1 MAERMVDGIMR
12 AGRKIHHK
20 SAIRMIEETVYIL
33 RSAPAALLS
42 LYYTG
47 SVPFVLGLLYFWADM
62 SRSANAFKY
71 NEVAALGLAF
81 LYIWM
86 KVWNTLFAY
95 QVKAQIFGRLQYPW
109 SLRRIA
115 SIAATQSLI
124 QSTRFLVI
132 PIASLIMIPF
142 GYCYAFYQN
151 AAAHDA
157 AEGQKLNSTCKWAW
171 QQARLWPRQNHL
183 LIGIYWLF
191 GIAIFLNVSMT
202 AVFLPQLIKTLFGVH
217 SIFTLSGFHMILNT
231 TFWIAMLGITY
242 LFLDPLIK
250 TTYVLRCFYGSVLQS
265 GDDLRLEL
273 KQIAAA
279 GIKMTGGLLIAI
291 MCLSS
296 FASAAAQPAGLGP
309 TELDR
314 SIEETLKKREFTWRM
329 PREIIQ
335 PEEQASKGPLEAGV
349 EWLVETIGK
358 GMKKIGQ
365 WIRQLLDW
373 LDSLLPQ
380 SNKQTDT
387 AGGNWITPVRMLLIV
402 LLALLLAILTYVFVR
417 ILRRRRTGTVEAVSA
432 AQVPT
437 PDLND
442 ESLTADDLAANN
454 WLTLAGELAEK
465 GQLRLAARA
474 LYLATL
480 AKLAEHNM
488 ITIEAHKSNR
498 EYERELKRRAHE
510 YQDLISIFSGC
521 LNFFERIWYGMHQIA
536 RTDFDGYAAD
546 HQRIMAFAEK

>member
-1 MAERMVDGIMR
+1 MK
-12 AGRKIHHK
+12 AGRKIHAN
-20 SAIRMIEETVYIL
+20 SAIRLIEETVFLL

-42 LYYTG
+42 FYYTG
-47 SVPFVLGLLYFWADM
+47 TVPFVLGLLYFWADM
-62 SRSANAFKY
+62 SRSANAFQY
-71 NEVAALGLAF
+71 NAAAALGLAL
-81 LYIWM
+81 LYVWM
-86 KVWNTLFAY
+86 KVWHTLFAC
-95 QVKAQIFGRLQYPW
+95 QVKARICGRLQYPW

-115 SIAATQSLI
+115 SIAATQALI
-124 QSTRFLVI
+124 QSTRFGVI
-132 PIASLIMIPF
+132 PLAALMMIPF
-142 GYCYAFYQN
+142 GHCYAFYQN

-157 AEGQKLNSTCKWAW
+157 AEGQRVNATCKWAW
-171 QQARLWPRQNHL
+171 QQAGLWPRQNHL

-191 GIAIFLNVSMT
+191 GIAIFLNVSM
-202 AVFLPQLIKTLFGVH
+202 AAIVIPQLIETLFGVH
-217 SIFTLSGFHMILNT
+217 SIFTLSGLHLILNT

-250 TTYVLRCFYGSVLQS
+250 TSYVLRCFYGSVRQS
-265 GDDLRLEL
+265 GEDLRLEL

-279 GIKMTGGLLIAI
+279 GIKMTGGLLIAM
-291 MCLSS
+291 MCLSPP
-296 FASAAAQPAGLGP
+296 AHAAAPPAGFGP
-309 TELDR
+309 RALDR
-314 SIEETLKKREFTWRM
+314 AIEETLKKREFTWRM
-329 PREIIQ
+329 PRESIR
-335 PEEQASKGPLEAGV
+335 PEEQADKGPLAAAV
-349 EWLVETIGK
+349 AWLVETIGK
-358 GMKKIGQ
+358 GIKKIGQ
-365 WIRQLLDW
+365 WIKQFQKW

-380 SNKQTDT
+380 PKQQTGT
-387 AGGNWITPVRMLLIV
+387 AGENWTTPVRMMLIV
-402 LLALLLAILTYVFVR
+402 LLVMLLAVLAYVCVR
-417 ILRRRRTGTVEAVSA
+417 ILRRRRTGAVEAVRA
-432 AQVPT
+432 APVPT

-442 ESLTADDLAANN
+442 ESLTADDLAVNT

-480 AKLAEHNM
+480 ANLAERNL
-488 ITIEAHKSNR
+488 ITLEVHKSNR